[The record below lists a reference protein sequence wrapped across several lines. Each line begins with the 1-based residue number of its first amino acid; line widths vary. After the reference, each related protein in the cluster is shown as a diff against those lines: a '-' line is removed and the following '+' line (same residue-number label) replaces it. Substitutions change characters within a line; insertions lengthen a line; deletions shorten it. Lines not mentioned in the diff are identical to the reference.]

1 MRQSTGLALGYD
13 TPVLTAY
20 VPASATE
27 LTFFARH
34 RGWWEFAFY
43 GDSSGRSSECRVQ
56 GRPFTSQRLIPYIIL
71 DLSIFLKNMC
81 IQFATISFGLKK
93 IEMLKGRPKP

>member
-71 DLSIFLKNMC
+71 DLSIPQEYVHSICDHFVHKL
-81 IQFATISFGLKK
+81 ILSL
-93 IEMLKGRPKP
+93 LV

>member
-56 GRPFTSQRLIPYIIL
+56 RRPFTLPL
-71 DLSIFLKNMC
+71 DPLSFRICDFSIGFCPGIGFIMGVFEL
-81 IQFATISFGLKK
+81 
-93 IEMLKGRPKP
+93 